1 MVHHS
6 ISKDALRRTR
16 HDRPTLVQSM
26 DLMTGLAIICLLMVA
41 VAFSPL
47 GLGGGI
53 LYVPIMHY
61 MLDWEIKEALV
72 ASLTLVLMVSLGS
85 SLAHSKSG
93 FADHKVAN
101 WGRMAAVPSAIIGTL
116 LSGVL
121 LSLVGDV
128 GIKILAALVITFVLE
143 RTIRK
148 SVAHTVEYT
157 EEQLL
162 EKRNQ
167 YLAGSSSAGIAAGI
181 LGIGGGAILVTLNR
195 SMLKMDAK
203 KAAGTS
209 YLVAATIVPV
219 ALLSHLVINQNLDVI
234 VDNSGILAMIL
245 VPLMVLASA
254 FFGAKYAI
262 KYLPKHIV
270 TGVFIFVVSVSLFR
284 YIIDFYSLI

>member
-1 MVHHS
+1 
-6 ISKDALRRTR
+6 
-16 HDRPTLVQSM
+16 M
-26 DLMTGLAIICLLMVA
+26 DLMTVFAIICLLIVA

-93 FADHKVAN
+93 FADHKIAN

-121 LSLVGDV
+121 LSLVGDI

-148 SVAHTVEYT
+148 SVAHTVEFT

-209 YLVAATIVPV
+209 YLVTATIVPV

-234 VDNSGILAMIL
+234 VDHSGIFAMVL
-245 VPLMVLASA
+245 VPLMVFSSA

-262 KYLPKHIV
+262 KYLPKQVV
-270 TGVFIFVVSVSLFR
+270 TGVFLFVVSISLLR
-284 YIIDFYSLI
+284 YIVDFLTVI